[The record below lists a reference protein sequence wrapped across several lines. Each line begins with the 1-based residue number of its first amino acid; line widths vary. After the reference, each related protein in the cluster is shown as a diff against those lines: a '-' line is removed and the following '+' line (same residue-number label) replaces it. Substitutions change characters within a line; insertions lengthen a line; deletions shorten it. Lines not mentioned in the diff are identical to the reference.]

1 MTDQT
6 RYRIV
11 CADGTVDQHVTTYHR
26 PERAADEVLWMD
38 AQFPYPCGPHTVEPV
53 EPVAPD
59 PTCAQSSCIHCRNGK
74 PGACPVRPYP
84 GTVGT

>member
-11 CADGTVDQHVTTYHR
+11 CADGATRYPHITYDDQAHAEAMAALVDSY
-26 PERAADEVLWMD
+26 DYLD
-38 AQFPYPCGPHTVEPV
+38 CGPHTVEPV

-59 PTCAQSSCIHCRNGK
+59 PTTGEVS
-74 PGACPVRPYP
+74 
-84 GTVGT
+84 

>member
-1 MTDQT
+1 MTNQT

-11 CADGTVDQHVTTYHR
+11 CADGTARHWSAYRFLFAETAPLVRLSD
-26 PERAADEVLWMD
+26 AAG
-38 AQFPYPCGPHTVEPV
+38 CGPHTVEPV

>member
-11 CADGTVDQHVTTYHR
+11 CADGETQHGGTVMTPLNARLV
-26 PERAADEVLWMD
+26 AAESD
-38 AQFPYPCGPHTVEPV
+38 ASRDCGPHTVEPV

>member
-1 MTDQT
+1 MTNQT

-11 CADGTVDQHVTTYHR
+11 CADGRHSLLEFQDETTATR
-26 PERAADEVLWMD
+26 IAGGLD
-38 AQFPYPCGPHTVEPV
+38 AGVNARCGPHTVEPV

>member
-11 CADGTVDQHVTTYHR
+11 CADGEDRHGEVSLARVSPLDM
-26 PERAADEVLWMD
+26 AAFYSEC
-38 AQFPYPCGPHTVEPV
+38 YPDCGPHAVEPV

-59 PTCAQSSCIHCRNGK
+59 PTCAQSSCAKCQGGK
-74 PGACPVRPYP
+74 PDKCAARPYYTPHEP
-84 GTVGT
+84 G